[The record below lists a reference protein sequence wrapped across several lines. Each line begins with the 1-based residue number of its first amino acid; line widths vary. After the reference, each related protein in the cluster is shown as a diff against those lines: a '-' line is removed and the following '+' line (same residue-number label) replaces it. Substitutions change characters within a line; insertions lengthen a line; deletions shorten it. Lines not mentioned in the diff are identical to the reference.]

1 MHIGGCVFLPEKN
14 GKFFMSFNK
23 GPKLHRFALLANLMR
38 YNLLND
44 TNWSFIP
51 NFFVQYKNRYK
62 KILNDNEI
70 ENLNEEINYFNNL
83 KLKVSDYESEYLT
96 FNEKNDLI
104 MRYPNLNVG
113 GNPELPFNYENS
125 YVNITT
131 ESDYFND
138 NKTIHI
144 TEKSLKPFFYYQI
157 PIFLATTGH
166 IKKLKERYDFD
177 FFDDI
182 IDNTYDNEIDDKKRF
197 KMIIKEI
204 LRLNDNKEMIKEFY
218 KNNLER
224 FEQNKE
230 KVVNIGRY
238 NSDYLYYYNLTI

>member
-1 MHIGGCVFLPEKN
+1 
-14 GKFFMSFNK
+14 
-23 GPKLHRFALLANLMR
+23 MR